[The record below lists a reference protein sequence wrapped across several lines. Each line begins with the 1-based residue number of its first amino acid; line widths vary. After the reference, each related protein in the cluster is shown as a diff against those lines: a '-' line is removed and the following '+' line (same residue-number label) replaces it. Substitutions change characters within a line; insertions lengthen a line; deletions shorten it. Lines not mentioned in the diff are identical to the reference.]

1 MQPGNPPASEVS
13 SAGPSASVQ
22 GPSVAPPVGPK
33 SAPEAAFDPISEMED
48 RRNRKERREKQL
60 SNLKENRS
68 NKRMN
73 VYLVLGVLTI
83 LFTFSFFPVTQGN
96 HTVNPH
102 QNLSAIE
109 VESWMDTSDANP
121 NPHWSLEEVNDRAEN
136 KIWDGSDSNAGSFE
150 QDLNQL
156 MIGFPILDLGP
167 INDVQVKVSLK
178 GHRFDGGNTSFRLG
192 LFEAP
197 DGCAM
202 MSPSLPWESSS
213 LMEDITTESQVIRY
227 DRSDAPALP
236 SGQEVEYALT
246 VKPGRHCLV
255 FQYIEGQQLNS
266 DQWQGTNYQWK
277 ATVDAEA
284 QMFWPRALLLP
295 ICLLILPL
303 LGAALIGAQKAGV
316 AYKRVRY
323 PETSDKSTEK
333 QVLDAADAER
343 ELGMDLTTGAEN
355 TDAVDESPVMSKEMS
370 SEEESSTDIV
380 AEAEEAVS
388 EPIEEEQVSA
398 NEVQQ
403 SDENDNSGATQIDQ
417 YTDEQLLAAG
427 WSAEQIAKYRGGQ

>member
-13 SAGPSASVQ
+13 SAETSASVQ

-33 SAPEAAFDPISEMED
+33 SAPSAAFDPISEMED
-48 RRNRKERREKQL
+48 RRDRKERREKQL

-96 HTVNPH
+96 HSENPH

-121 NPHWSLEEVNDRAEN
+121 SPHWSLEEVNDRAEN
-136 KIWDGSDSNAGSFE
+136 KIWDGSDPNAGSFE

-156 MIGFPILDLGP
+156 IIGFPILDLGP

-202 MSPSLPWESSS
+202 MPSALPWESTSE
-213 LMEDITTESQVIRY
+213 MEDITTESQVIRY

-266 DQWQGTNYQWK
+266 DQWQGTNSQWK

-295 ICLLILPL
+295 ICLIILPL
-303 LGAALIGAQKAGV
+303 LVATIIGAQKAGA
-316 AYKRVRY
+316 AYKKVRY
-323 PETSDKSTEK
+323 PEASEKSTEE
-333 QVLDAADAER
+333 QVLDAADAEL

-355 TDAVDESPVMSKEMS
+355 TDATDESPAM
-370 SEEESSTDIV
+370 SEEAPSEDKSPVEPAASSP
-380 AEAEEAVS
+380 AEVV
-388 EPIEEEQVSA
+388 EEQPPA
-398 NEVQQ
+398 HEVEQ
-403 SDENDNSGATQIDQ
+403 SGTDSENSGSAQIGG

-427 WSAEQIAKYRGGQ
+427 WSPEQIAQHRGGQ

>member
-1 MQPGNPPASEVS
+1 MQPGNPPVSEVS
-13 SAGPSASVQ
+13 SAETSASVQ

-33 SAPEAAFDPISEMED
+33 SAPSAAFDPISEMED
-48 RRNRKERREKQL
+48 RRDRKERREKQL

-96 HTVNPH
+96 HSENPH

-136 KIWDGSDSNAGSFE
+136 KIWDGSDPNAGSFE

-156 MIGFPILDLGP
+156 IIGFPILDLGP

-202 MSPSLPWESSS
+202 MPSALPWESSS
-213 LMEDITTESQVIRY
+213 EMEDITTESQVIRY
-227 DRSDAPALP
+227 DQSDAPALP

-255 FQYIEGQQLNS
+255 FQYIEAQQLNS
-266 DQWQGTNYQWK
+266 DQWQDTNSQWK

-295 ICLLILPL
+295 ICLIILPL
-303 LGAALIGAQKAGV
+303 LVGTIIGAQKAGA
-316 AYKRVRY
+316 AYKKVRY
-323 PETSDKSTEK
+323 PEASDKSTEE

-355 TDAVDESPVMSKEMS
+355 TDATNESPAMPEEAPSEDESPVEPAA
-370 SEEESSTDIV
+370 ESPV
-380 AEAEEAVS
+380 EVV
-388 EPIEEEQVSA
+388 EEQPPADEVEQSGTDSDNSVSA
-398 NEVQQ
+398 
-403 SDENDNSGATQIDQ
+403 QIGG

-427 WSAEQIAKYRGGQ
+427 WSPEQIAQHRGGQ